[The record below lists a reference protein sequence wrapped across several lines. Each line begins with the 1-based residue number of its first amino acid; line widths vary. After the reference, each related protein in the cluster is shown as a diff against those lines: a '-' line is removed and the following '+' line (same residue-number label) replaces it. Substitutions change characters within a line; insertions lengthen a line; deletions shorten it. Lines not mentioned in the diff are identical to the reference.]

1 MNGTKDIN
9 NLGVFSRDFSKKYAK
24 ELDELRAKQQR
35 LFIDFSKD
43 LLQID
48 TDDAALVEE
57 AIKEYAKRRAVLNI
71 NPVAAIQLNPYL
83 LIDPELMNM
92 HHLDAHPS
100 LHSASDLDKS
110 NNTNSISLPIASYHS
125 TAPSQPIL
133 NTYPDPTQFEIESE
147 ANSVELYEDFITNI
161 NLEEDHLPVHTEND
175 SEAKDRIWVCC
186 DCCSYEWAFDEAIT
200 ECEVCGHSNTSN
212 LADPIQIEPNLLQLL
227 DDCISRQDV
236 VPVTVFSDEEEPDSL
251 ESLYEMLDIWIDAV
265 QCRH

>member
-57 AIKEYAKRRAVLNI
+57 AI
-71 NPVAAIQLNPYL
+71 
-83 LIDPELMNM
+83 
-92 HHLDAHPS
+92 
-100 LHSASDLDKS
+100 
-110 NNTNSISLPIASYHS
+110 
-125 TAPSQPIL
+125 
-133 NTYPDPTQFEIESE
+133 
-147 ANSVELYEDFITNI
+147 
-161 NLEEDHLPVHTEND
+161 
-175 SEAKDRIWVCC
+175 KDRIWVCC